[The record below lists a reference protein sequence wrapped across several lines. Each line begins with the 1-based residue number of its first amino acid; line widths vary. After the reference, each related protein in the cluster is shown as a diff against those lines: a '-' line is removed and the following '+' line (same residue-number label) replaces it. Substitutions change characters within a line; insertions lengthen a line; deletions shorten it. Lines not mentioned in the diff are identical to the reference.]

1 MKTLPLKLLAFLL
14 LIPFGMNAGQVKGK
28 YTKEKKIQK
37 VYLVNPDAGLEVGNQ
52 YGNIY
57 VTTWDESK
65 TSIDVVIKV
74 SGNNEDQVN
83 KRING
88 IDVKLNAT
96 KGLVACKTEIS
107 SSNSRTNIEI
117 NYTIKIPKNG
127 NIILHNQY
135 GNIVLGDIKGH
146 SELKCQYGNIQANQ
160 LNHVSAKLQYCNSS
174 TISTMANG
182 EIKAEYSRLTINK
195 CNNLEIKTAYTDYT
209 IDEVNNIAFNS
220 EYGDLKIKQATNI
233 EGKGEYIGM
242 RFGTIRGAMNL
253 SASYGNIDIQNIE
266 NNAKNIYIN
275 CAYTNVDINFN
286 ENYAYNFEF
295 DLQYG
300 NLRGSN
306 GLNFTEKNVRN
317 TSANYKGYSKKNG
330 GNKVYIES
338 QYGNINLGRS

>member
-1 MKTLPLKLLAFLL
+1 MKTLPLKLLVFLL
-14 LIPFGMNAGQVKGK
+14 LIPFGLNAGQVKGK

-57 VTTWDESK
+57 VTTWNESK

-88 IDVKLNAT
+88 IDVRLNAT
-96 KGLVACKTEIS
+96 KGLVACKTDIS

-127 NIILHNQY
+127 SIVLHNQY

-146 SELKCQYGNIQANQ
+146 SELKCEYGNIQASQ
-160 LNHVSAKLQYCNSS
+160 LNNVIAKLEYCNGSD
-174 TISTMANG
+174 IGYIYDG
-182 EIKAEYSRLTINK
+182 EIKAEYSNLTIEK
-195 CNNLEIKTAYTDYT
+195 AYKAFIKSSYSN
-209 IDEVNNIAFNS
+209 INIKEVDKIIFDS
-220 EYGDLKIKQATNI
+220 EYGDIKITDAGFVSGNSN
-233 EGKGEYIGM
+233 YIGIKL
-242 RFGTIRGAMNL
+242 GTISEALTIKAN
-253 SASYGNIDIQNIE
+253 YGNIDIKEIKQSTNSVSVM
-266 NNAKNIYIN
+266 
-275 CAYTNVDINFN
+275 CTYTNININFN

-300 NLRGSN
+300 SLRGSN
-306 GLNFTEKNVRN
+306 NLNFTEKNIRN
-317 TSANYKGYSKKNG
+317 TSANYKGYYKKNG
-330 GNKVYIES
+330 ANKVYITS
-338 QYGNINLGRS
+338 QYGNINLGRN